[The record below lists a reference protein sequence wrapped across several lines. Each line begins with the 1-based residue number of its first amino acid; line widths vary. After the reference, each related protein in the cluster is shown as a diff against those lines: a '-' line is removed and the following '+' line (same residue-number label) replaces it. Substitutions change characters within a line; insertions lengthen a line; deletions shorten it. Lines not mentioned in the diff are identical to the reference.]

1 MPPKKEVAKNGAK
14 AAAPTTKGGLTTA
27 FSDGARYNNLIAAL
41 VQNPFHYRF
50 DLFGEKR
57 HAMIQQLPQFGIGG
71 VLWDCEYVL
80 SAYLLSEGFKKNC
93 HQSTFL
99 ELGAGTGLA
108 AVVAWLLG
116 GVAVATDLP
125 DVVTAATAPNMT
137 LNQNQ
142 NTSGSIGKRKNQLAA
157 ANLSWGSM
165 EDCNACQELLAR
177 MCKGVPMRAVG
188 AAGVGGA
195 AASGGAATS
204 DAKKAKQS
212 STAAASDANANA
224 TTRKYDYIIAA
235 DVIYHSDQHEPLL
248 ATMAALMHDKSKLI
262 FVHRRRFENDSNF
275 VEPLLEMFEVVK
287 RTPVKEIMSEYPKD
301 NLTIYEFV
309 VRPGGIPARREGGG
323 STNDDDGVITEG
335 APEA

>member
-1 MPPKKEVAKNGAK
+1 MPPKPVTSTNKVTTSKS
-14 AAAPTTKGGLTTA
+14 AAPPTTKGGLTTA

-50 DLFGEKR
+50 DFFGEKR

-80 SAYLLSEGFKKNC
+80 SAYLLHDCFRKNC

-116 GVAVATDLP
+116 GVAIATDLP
-125 DVVTAATAPNMT
+125 DVVAAATTPNMT
-137 LNQNQ
+137 LNQNE
-142 NTSGSIGKRKNQLAA
+142 NSSGSIGKRKAQLAA

-165 EDCNACQELLAR
+165 EDCAAVQELLAK
-177 MCKGVPMRAVG
+177 MCKGLPMPAVG
-188 AAGVGGA
+188 AAGV
-195 AASGGAATS
+195 ASTS
-204 DAKKAKQS
+204 SSVSEVKKTK
-212 STAAASDANANA
+212 SD
-224 TTRKYDYIIAA
+224 TGCQPTRQFDYIIAA
-235 DVIYHSDQHEPLL
+235 DVIYHSDQHAPLL
-248 ATMAALMHDKSKLI
+248 ATMAALMHERSKLI

-287 RTPVKEIMSEYPKD
+287 RTPVKDIMSEYPKD
-301 NLTIYEFV
+301 NLTIYEFI
-309 VRPGGIPARREGGG
+309 VRK
-323 STNDDDGVITEG
+323 DGLRPKAEHNEVHE
-335 APEA
+335 E